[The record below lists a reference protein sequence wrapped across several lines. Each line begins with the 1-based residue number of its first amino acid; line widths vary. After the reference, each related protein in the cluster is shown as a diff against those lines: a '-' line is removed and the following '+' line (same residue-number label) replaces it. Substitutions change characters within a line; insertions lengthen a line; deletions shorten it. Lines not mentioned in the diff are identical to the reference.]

1 MFKVSYKQVSLSKG
15 ARKLPVIFVDI
26 ENSKSVTT
34 MFLAN
39 TGSRYEEKKEEGL
52 AHFFEHMVFKGTEKF
67 PTAKEL
73 AETLDSIGADFN
85 AFTSKEYTGYY
96 VKSASAN
103 FSLALDVLSD
113 MLFRPK
119 LRQED
124 IDREKGVIIEELNMY
139 ADNPSAHIADVF
151 EEMIFTDRA
160 LAHQIIGR
168 KESIKSF
175 KNADFKSF
183 LKKFYGPENLLLVVA
198 GGLKDLAKDEA
209 AISEQIK
216 KAMSKLKD
224 DRVESKNPFPS
235 TDATSPALIGQKSF
249 SQQKFRLVSKDTEQ
263 AHFVMAWPA
272 LDANHE
278 DRYALQV
285 LSTIIGG
292 NMSSRL
298 FSKVREERGLAYYV
312 HSDSD
317 LYHDTGVFGCSAG
330 VDSSRAEEAIRVSK
344 EVFTDLASGKTKID
358 SKELLKAKDYLR
370 GKTLLSLESS
380 NSVAQFFGFKKLLRD
395 EEISVEDALKKIEAV
410 TIDDCH
416 RVAKNIIREN
426 ELRLAI
432 IGNFKS
438 EEKLRLAM
446 A

>member
-1 MFKVSYKQVSLSKG
+1 MFKVSYEQICVQKSQ
-15 ARKLPVIFVDI
+15 RKLPVIFVDI
-26 ENSKSVTT
+26 KNSKSVTT

-39 TGSRYEEKKEEGL
+39 TGSRYEEKREEGL

-67 PTAKEL
+67 PTAKVL

-103 FSLALDVLSD
+103 FALALDVLSD
-113 MLFRPK
+113 MLFSPK
-119 LRQED
+119 LRQAD
-124 IDREKGVIIEELNMY
+124 IDREKGVIVEELNMY

-160 LAHQIIGR
+160 LAHQIVGR

-175 KNADFKSF
+175 KSADFKSF
-183 LKKFYGPENLLLVVA
+183 LKKFYGPENLLLVIA
-198 GGLKDLAKDEA
+198 GGLKDLDRDKA
-209 AISEQIK
+209 AVVGQIE
-216 KAMSKLKD
+216 KAMAKLKD
-224 DRVESKNPFPS
+224 DRSELKNPFPK
-235 TDATSPALIGQKSF
+235 TNATSPALIGQKSF

-278 DRYALQV
+278 DRYVLQV

-298 FSKVREERGLAYYV
+298 FSKVREELGLAYYV
-312 HSDSD
+312 HSDAD
-317 LYHDTGVFGCSAG
+317 FYHDTGVFGCSAG

-344 EVFTDLASGKTKID
+344 EVFTDLASGKTKIG

-370 GKTLLSLESS
+370 GKTLLGLESS
-380 NSVAQFFGFKKLLRD
+380 NSVAQFFGFKKLLHD
-395 EEISVEDALKKIEAV
+395 EETSVEAVLQKIEAV
-410 TIDDCH
+410 KIDDLE
-416 RVAKNIIREN
+416 RVAKDIIREN